1 MLEKLNA
8 VPLIHPAATAQR
20 LLCAFELYKNLQIL
34 RSRLKGL
41 DPCVKSPNWS
51 NILIGLSYPKQ
62 HRRWLLSPQRAK
74 ADFEGIT
81 LNFFSCFAFPPLLCA
96 MTSDSSIR
104 STTIFGHRSDCC
116 SLDQWCGKG
125 SAGSTQTSPILGPG
139 QRLNSNQALKAR
151 ALSLRPSHTFQQPQC
166 FWAPV
171 TASWSSEA
179 AV

>member
-1 MLEKLNA
+1 MA
-8 VPLIHPAATAQR
+8 
-20 LLCAFELYKNLQIL
+20 
-34 RSRLKGL
+34 
-41 DPCVKSPNWS
+41 
-51 NILIGLSYPKQ
+51 
-62 HRRWLLSPQRAK
+62 
-74 ADFEGIT
+74 
-81 LNFFSCFAFPPLLCA
+81 
-96 MTSDSSIR
+96 SDSSIR

-139 QRLNSNQALKAR
+139 QRLNPNQPLKAR

-179 AV
+179 AVWGGFFWFYLCFHQRPHNSMHSSSRAVEAMSLVCQSNSSNLKCKLNPPLWCKSLLSGVPQTSKESRLVYTCLFHP